1 MRYQFI
7 FAALVSTALAYP
19 SKRDN
24 IWIEPSCEDRR
35 SPCPMVNTLANH
47 GFLPRNGLNISMSD
61 LVTAFNDSVNL
72 ASSATQLVGAKALT
86 TSSTSNTTFNLDD
99 LDKHNIIEHD
109 GSLSRA
115 DIFSGDNHSFNPAI
129 WASVA
134 AFFTEPTIS
143 IATSA
148 AARKA
153 RLAAAAAVNP
163 AFNLTADG
171 AQFSFIESALYQ
183 SVFGDAVEGNA
194 VTEWVNVMF
203 REERLP
209 YEEGWR
215 RPSQELTI
223 AGILGLVGK
232 IAAASV

>member
-1 MRYQFI
+1 
-7 FAALVSTALAYP
+7 
-19 SKRDN
+19 
-24 IWIEPSCEDRR
+24 
-35 SPCPMVNTLANH
+35 MVNTLANH

-163 AFNLTADG
+163 A
-171 AQFSFIESALYQ
+171 
-183 SVFGDAVEGNA
+183 
-194 VTEWVNVMF
+194 
-203 REERLP
+203 EERLP

>member
-1 MRYQFI
+1 
-7 FAALVSTALAYP
+7 
-19 SKRDN
+19 
-24 IWIEPSCEDRR
+24 
-35 SPCPMVNTLANH
+35 MVNTLANH
-47 GFLPRNGLNISMSD
+47 GFLPRNGLNISMTD
-61 LVTAFNDSVNL
+61 LITAFNASVNL
-72 ASSATQLVGAKALT
+72 ATAATQLVGAKALT

-129 WASVA
+129 WSSVA

-153 RLAAAAAVNP
+153 RLTAAATVNP

-171 AQFSFIESALYQ
+171 ARFSFIESALYQ
-183 SVFGDAVEGNA
+183 SVFGDPVEGNA
-194 VTEWVNVMF
+194 VTEWVNVLF

-209 YEEGWR
+209 YEEGWT

-223 AGILGLVGK
+223 AGILGLVNK